1 MSDQTQDKSSQT
13 EEPTEKKQSDA
24 KQKGNTPNS
33 REVGTLLTFLAA
45 FTLVAGAGSWAM
57 AELGHAMV
65 PLIDRPDE
73 LIAGPTVGDLSQM
86 IGNFIA
92 ETALTLLPVFLLF
105 MMAGILAMLVQG
117 NARLAP
123 DRIQPKLERISPKKG
138 AERIFG
144 RAALVEFSFGLIKLT
159 LIGSIT
165 TFVLWPAIAQAESF
179 VFKDVP
185 SLPSMIREFTMRLLV
200 AVASSMTLIAAVDIL
215 WRRFDWRRNLRMS
228 HKEIKDEMKQ
238 VEGDPMVKRRL
249 REIRQSRAR
258 RRMLEAVPNASVVV
272 MNPTHYAVAL
282 RYERGIDAVPVCV
295 AKGLDLVALKI
306 RETAEKHGV
315 PVVEEPPLARAL
327 HASMEV
333 GHPISSEFYKA
344 VAEIISYVLGQKT
357 PARQKN

>member
-65 PLIDRPDE
+65 PLIDRPHE
-73 LIAGPTVGDLSQM
+73 LIAGPSVGDLAQM
-86 IGNFIA
+86 IGNFIG

-144 RAALVEFSFGLIKLT
+144 RAAFVEFSFGLIKLT
-159 LIGSIT
+159 LIGAIT
-165 TFVLWPAIAQAESF
+165 SFVLWPAIAQAESF
-179 VFKDVP
+179 VFKDVASIP
-185 SLPSMIREFTMRLLV
+185 SILREFTMRLLV

-215 WRRFDWRRNLRMS
+215 WRRFDWKRNLRMS

-249 REIRQSRAR
+249 REIAR
-258 RRMLEAVPNASVVV
+258 LTLP
-272 MNPTHYAVAL
+272 
-282 RYERGIDAVPVCV
+282 D
-295 AKGLDLVALKI
+295 
-306 RETAEKHGV
+306 
-315 PVVEEPPLARAL
+315 
-327 HASMEV
+327 HAQP
-333 GHPISSEFYKA
+333 GWD
-344 VAEIISYVLGQKT
+344 YVLIGRKDVTATRDFEQMRKDLRWALSKVHKT
-357 PARQKN
+357 